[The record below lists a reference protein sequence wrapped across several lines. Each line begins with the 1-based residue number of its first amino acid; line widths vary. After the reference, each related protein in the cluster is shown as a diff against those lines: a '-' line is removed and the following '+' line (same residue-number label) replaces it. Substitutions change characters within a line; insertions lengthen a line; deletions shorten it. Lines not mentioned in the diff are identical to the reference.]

1 MLTVLIWVIKR
12 MNSIG
17 AKTVNW
23 NSNIGK
29 SKNNFHCENIFL
41 SITNTVEVD
50 LCKYHF

>member
-1 MLTVLIWVIKR
+1 MLTVLICVIKR

-29 SKNNFHCENIFL
+29 SKNNFH
-41 SITNTVEVD
+41 
-50 LCKYHF
+50 